1 LILQSL
7 LLQLLYT
14 TTIAYASS
22 IPGIVDSMARAL
34 DDDRLTA
41 VGLFFEAA
49 AGLEWALGRHLDTY
63 GLPRVWLEVLLR
75 VARTPG
81 GLRMSDL
88 AAQVALSPSGLTR
101 AVDKIEEAGLVTRVS
116 CPSDRRGAFVQLTEA
131 GRERLDEIIP
141 AHLTHVEESFTGL
154 LSPTELAR
162 FTATLRKLRDHL
174 NPGAAQLTPECPIGR
189 SG

>member
-1 LILQSL
+1 MGEPLQ
-7 LLQLLYT
+7 
-14 TTIAYASS
+14 
-22 IPGIVDSMARAL
+22 
-34 DDDRLTA
+34 DDRLTT
-41 VGLFFEAA
+41 VGLLFETA
-49 AGLEWALGRHLDTY
+49 AGLESVLERQLDTY

-75 VARTPG
+75 VARSPYG
-81 GLRMSDL
+81 QLRMADL

-131 GRERLDEIIP
+131 GRGRLDEIIP

-174 NPGAAQLTPECPIGR
+174 NPGAAQLTPECPP
-189 SG
+189 

>member
-1 LILQSL
+1 MGD
-7 LLQLLYT
+7 
-14 TTIAYASS
+14 
-22 IPGIVDSMARAL
+22 PL
-34 DDDRLTA
+34 DDERLTA
-41 VGLFFEAA
+41 VGLFFETA
-49 AGLEWALGRHLDTY
+49 AGLDSALSSHFDSY

-75 VARTPG
+75 VSRSPG
-81 GLRMSDL
+81 GQLRMSDL

-162 FTATLRKLRDHL
+162 FMATLRKLRDHL
-174 NPGAAQLTPECPIGR
+174 NPGAAQLTPECPTTIRPTSAPRG
-189 SG
+189 GA

>member
-1 LILQSL
+1 MGE
-7 LLQLLYT
+7 
-14 TTIAYASS
+14 
-22 IPGIVDSMARAL
+22 PL

-41 VGLFFEAA
+41 VGRVFEAA
-49 AGLEWALGRHLDTY
+49 AGHESTLGRHLDTF

-75 VARTPG
+75 VSRSPG
-81 GLRMSDL
+81 GQLRMADL

-101 AVDKIEEAGLVTRVS
+101 AIDKIEEAGLVARVS

-131 GRERLDEIIP
+131 GRERLAQIIP

-162 FTATLRKLRDHL
+162 FMATLRKLRDHL
-174 NPGAAQLTPECPIGR
+174 NPGAAQLTPECP
-189 SG
+189 S

>member
-1 LILQSL
+1 MGS
-7 LLQLLYT
+7 
-14 TTIAYASS
+14 
-22 IPGIVDSMARAL
+22 PL

-41 VGLFFEAA
+41 VGLFFETA
-49 AGLEWALGRHLDTY
+49 AGLEHALGRRFDSY
-63 GLPRVWLEVLLR
+63 GIPRVWLEVLLR
-75 VARTPG
+75 VSRSPHG
-81 GLRMSDL
+81 QLRMADL

-101 AVDKIEEAGLVTRVS
+101 AVDKIEEAGLVARVS

-131 GRERLDEIIP
+131 GRERLESIIP

-174 NPGAAQLTPECPIGR
+174 NPGAAQLTPESPRER
-189 SG
+189 SLT

>member
-1 LILQSL
+1 MGE
-7 LLQLLYT
+7 
-14 TTIAYASS
+14 
-22 IPGIVDSMARAL
+22 PL

-41 VGLFFEAA
+41 VGLLFEAA
-49 AGLEWALGRHLDTY
+49 AGLESVLGRQLDTY

-75 VARTPG
+75 LARSPSQQ
-81 GLRMSDL
+81 LRMADL

-101 AVDKIEEAGLVTRVS
+101 AVDKIEEAGLVNRVS

-131 GRERLDEIIP
+131 GRERLEEIIP
-141 AHLTHVEESFTGL
+141 AHLTHVETHFTGL

-174 NPGAAQLTPECPIGR
+174 NPGAAQLTPECPA
-189 SG
+189 

>member
-1 LILQSL
+1 MSCPI
-7 LLQLLYT
+7 
-14 TTIAYASS
+14 
-22 IPGIVDSMARAL
+22 

-41 VGLFFEAA
+41 VGLFFETA
-49 AGLEWALGRHLDTY
+49 AGLEQALTRHLDSY

-75 VARTPG
+75 VGRSPNRQ
-81 GLRMSDL
+81 LRMADL

-101 AVDKIEEAGLVTRVS
+101 AVDKIEAEGLVARVS

-131 GRERLDEIIP
+131 GRERLESIIP

-174 NPGAAQLTPECPIGR
+174 NPGAAQLTPEW
-189 SG
+189 SDSVT

>member
-1 LILQSL
+1 VESVGEPLE
-7 LLQLLYT
+7 
-14 TTIAYASS
+14 
-22 IPGIVDSMARAL
+22 
-34 DDDRLTA
+34 DDRLTA

-49 AGLEWALGRHLDTY
+49 AGLESALGHQLDSY

-75 VARTPG
+75 VARSPQRQ
-81 GLRMSDL
+81 LRMADL

-101 AVDKIEEAGLVTRVS
+101 AVDRIEAEGLVTRAS

-131 GRERLDEIIP
+131 GRGRLEEIIP

-154 LSPTELAR
+154 LSPAELAR

-174 NPGAAQLTPECPIGR
+174 NPGAAQLTPECHT
-189 SG
+189 

>member
-1 LILQSL
+1 MNEPLH
-7 LLQLLYT
+7 
-14 TTIAYASS
+14 
-22 IPGIVDSMARAL
+22 
-34 DDDRLTA
+34 DDRLTA

-75 VARTPG
+75 VARSPG
-81 GLRMSDL
+81 GQLRMADL

-101 AVDKIEEAGLVTRVS
+101 AVDKIEEAGLVARVS
-116 CPSDRRGAFVQLTEA
+116 CPTDRRGAFVQLTSA
-131 GRERLDEIIP
+131 GREQLEAIIP

-154 LSPTELAR
+154 LSPAELAR

-174 NPGAAQLTPECPIGR
+174 NPGAAQLTPE
-189 SG
+189 SAH